1 MDTRGI
7 WSGSIKTW
15 SPLKSPKARD
25 VVPDAAGTMT
35 DTITNTVAVLIP
47 VDDTTWRSLPLNLA
61 DLQRQ
66 RDVQPHIVV
75 LDRTESGLGAVEG
88 VTVVAVGA
96 EASLGDAI
104 HSGLRQ
110 TSAALIAISLP
121 GVRSL
126 PTRLSR
132 QRADLSLNRHIDMVT
147 SNIVLVDDDGC
158 LVAEASPDKAEEAPT
173 PFWQAGAMF
182 RRAALARIGQSSDLP
197 VELFL
202 YMRLR
207 AQGRIGHSEV
217 VYSVATKAS
226 FDEAIEG
233 SLQDAL
239 AVRKISPPIAPRND
253 RIARERARFDA
264 RLTRQPSVTDA
275 LDRMIREG
283 TFDR

>member
-1 MDTRGI
+1 MSDTPA
-7 WSGSIKTW
+7 K
-15 SPLKSPKARD
+15 
-25 VVPDAAGTMT
+25 
-35 DTITNTVAVLIP
+35 TVAVLIP
-47 VDDTTWRSLPLNLA
+47 VDDANWRSLPLNLA

-66 RDVQPHIVV
+66 RDVQPHVVV
-75 LDRTESGLGAVEG
+75 LDRTESGLGDIQG
-88 VTVVAVGA
+88 VTVVTTGP
-96 EASLGDAI
+96 EASMGEAI
-104 HSGLRQ
+104 HMGLRR
-110 TSAALIAISLP
+110 TPAALIALCIP

-132 QRADLSLNRHIDMVT
+132 QRADLVLNRHIDMVT
-147 SNIVLVDDDGC
+147 SNIVLVDDAGC
-158 LVAEASPDKAEEAPT
+158 LVAEASPDKAQEAPT

-182 RRAALARIGQSSDLP
+182 RRESIARIGQSSDLP

-217 VYSVATKAS
+217 VYSVATMAA

-239 AVRKISPPIAPRND
+239 AVRKISPPIAPTD
-253 RIARERARFDA
+253 D
-264 RLTRQPSVTDA
+264 RLTRERVRFDERIATQTSVTDA